1 MFCVQVVWFL
11 SKCSSVQKKAR
22 DAFQKLYGLG
32 KGRRLKEIDK
42 LLRNLLA
49 TLSLISLCSSGNL
62 STSWLI
68 YVFSWKCDSCPFLD
82 PAPFCSCCSSFCLK
96 ARVFSNCDLRF
107 ISTLVLKSFYPKYS
121 HIVQWSTAS
130 YTDNLFRV
138 CDQNVEHSKTES
150 DVWSYW
156 KWSCLREGA
165 WLCQD
170 SPTIIFLLENT
181 FFWQPLY
188 LLTKQKNIC
197 TIFVNA
203 EYPELR
209 SEASN
214 IIFWAPL
221 KANEGGRSDVS
232 QKMNFLPHYG
242 S

>member
-1 MFCVQVVWFL
+1 MHEDQDELRRGVKRRRPICQLNMYERFSTIGLMPIEQWKFYTVNIYY
-11 SKCSSVQKKAR
+11 KK
-22 DAFQKLYGLG
+22 K
-32 KGRRLKEIDK
+32 
-42 LLRNLLA
+42 
-49 TLSLISLCSSGNL
+49 
-62 STSWLI
+62 
-68 YVFSWKCDSCPFLD
+68 
-82 PAPFCSCCSSFCLK
+82 
-96 ARVFSNCDLRF
+96 
-107 ISTLVLKSFYPKYS
+107 
-121 HIVQWSTAS
+121 
-130 YTDNLFRV
+130 
-138 CDQNVEHSKTES
+138 HSKTES

-188 LLTKQKNIC
+188 LLTKQKYIF